1 MTAPTKKSASRV
13 LPTIGSIALRALILI
28 LMFIAFL
35 AMFSAFWYSSVYGDV
50 GFEAVLFSVLAGVE
64 GVQQGLVVGW
74 LLKGM
79 LPSVLLTA
87 VFGFFLLFLPKKLCR
102 GRRLTRKIFS
112 PIALALSVLLL
123 LTAANEV
130 NLLKWARNK
139 ITQTKIYQEQY
150 VDPQNTRITFPDQ
163 RRNLIYIYLES
174 MENTML
180 SREQGGG
187 IAHNVIPELYKL
199 AANNLNFSG
208 NEAVGGGQAIYG
220 ATWTIGAMVAQG
232 AGLPLRTSL
241 KIDENSFGDFY
252 ARFLPGAVTLN
263 DILHENGYR
272 QAFICGSDSAYGG
285 RKQFYSQHGVEN
297 VYDYNTALEEGFL
310 PEGYHE
316 WWGMADYKTYAYAKE
331 KITELAEGRQPF
343 AVTLLSVDTHH
354 VGGYLC
360 SQCRD
365 DYEEQY
371 ENVYACASRQAAAF
385 VRWIMRQPFYENTTV
400 IIAGDH
406 CSMDFAYFQRQMDP
420 GYQRTVYN
428 CFLNVSQPN
437 TYTKNRL
444 FNTMDMFPT
453 TLAAMGC
460 QIEGERLGLGTNL
473 FSGQKTLAELYGNDF
488 LEEELSRG
496 SGYYDKRFHLGL

>member
-87 VFGFFLLFLPKKLCR
+87 VFGFFLLFLPKKLRR
-102 GRRLTRKIFS
+102 GRRFNRKIFS
-112 PIALALSVLLL
+112 SIALALSVLLL

-232 AGLPLRTSL
+232 AGLPPWSPAPCLS
-241 KIDENSFGDFY
+241 
-252 ARFLPGAVTLN
+252 ARNAQAGTHICAFCRNFVGTGPG
-263 DILHENGYR
+263 LH
-272 QAFICGSDSAYGG
+272 
-285 RKQFYSQHGVEN
+285 
-297 VYDYNTALEEGFL
+297 
-310 PEGYHE
+310 
-316 WWGMADYKTYAYAKE
+316 
-331 KITELAEGRQPF
+331 
-343 AVTLLSVDTHH
+343 
-354 VGGYLC
+354 
-360 SQCRD
+360 
-365 DYEEQY
+365 
-371 ENVYACASRQAAAF
+371 
-385 VRWIMRQPFYENTTV
+385 
-400 IIAGDH
+400 
-406 CSMDFAYFQRQMDP
+406 
-420 GYQRTVYN
+420 
-428 CFLNVSQPN
+428 
-437 TYTKNRL
+437 
-444 FNTMDMFPT
+444 
-453 TLAAMGC
+453 
-460 QIEGERLGLGTNL
+460 
-473 FSGQKTLAELYGNDF
+473 
-488 LEEELSRG
+488 
-496 SGYYDKRFHLGL
+496 